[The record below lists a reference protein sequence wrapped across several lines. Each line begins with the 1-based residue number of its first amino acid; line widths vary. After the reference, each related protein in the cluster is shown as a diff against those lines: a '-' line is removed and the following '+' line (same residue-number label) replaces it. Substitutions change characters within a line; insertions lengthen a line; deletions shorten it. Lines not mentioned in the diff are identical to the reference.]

1 MKRRSPLAAVFAL
14 PCLILAPLP
23 AHAAAVPLPN
33 TVAAIMARI
42 AQGGGVTLTQHG
54 SSRVYGGYTAER
66 RVYSAGYT
74 TQAKGRLDLADGG
87 VSGADVQRRLT
98 FNAALRGQTA
108 KEVAAAGD
116 KYVASLIPQTSWHRW
131 ISVKGWLY
139 GSGAW
144 FAGALPQGKTWA
156 RAKRADGPAAV
167 YGDQLLNLFEPAT
180 LKALITEK
188 NRKGRGFVSTGPT
201 GKRQWKLQYAGAL
214 SFDAMSKLS
223 PTFRDALNGKLAEA
237 DRGLQL
243 NWSVFVDRKGLPL
256 SVSTFWRL
264 DTTERFFVTET
275 TTDYVAWSTRPSIT
289 APPSGRVAVTSGPTG
304 LPETDDD
311 IDVLAARPA
320 TR

>member
-74 TQAKGRLDLADGG
+74 TQAKGRLDLTGGG

-131 ISVKGWLY
+131 ISVKGWLVRL
-139 GSGAW
+139 GSMVRGRATAGQDLGAGEACRRPRRGLRRPVAQP
-144 FAGALPQGKTWA
+144 FRARHAQSTDHGEEPQGP
-156 RAKRADGPAAV
+156 R
-167 YGDQLLNLFEPAT
+167 L
-180 LKALITEK
+180 
-188 NRKGRGFVSTGPT
+188 
-201 GKRQWKLQYAGAL
+201 
-214 SFDAMSKLS
+214 
-223 PTFRDALNGKLAEA
+223 
-237 DRGLQL
+237 
-243 NWSVFVDRKGLPL
+243 
-256 SVSTFWRL
+256 RL
-264 DTTERFFVTET
+264 D
-275 TTDYVAWSTRPSIT
+275 RPHRQEAME
-289 APPSGRVAVTSGPTG
+289 APVRRRA
-304 LPETDDD
+304 EF
-311 IDVLAARPA
+311 
-320 TR
+320 